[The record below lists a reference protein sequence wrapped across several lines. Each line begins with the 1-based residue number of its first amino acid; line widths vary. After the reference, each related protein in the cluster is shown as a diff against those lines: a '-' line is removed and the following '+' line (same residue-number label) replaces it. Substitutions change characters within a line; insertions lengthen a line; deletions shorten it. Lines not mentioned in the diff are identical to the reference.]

1 MVLLLWGQE
10 RFGETQWE
18 NCRVPEVAEGCGI
31 CIFSETT
38 YFSIWCDFTI
48 KWHLQN
54 DLGLKPGSDPW
65 CFFSRQ
71 TLDALLVTWRDGLFA
86 THAGNPFISDII
98 RLKSTKTRFCKGGIK
113 GWHGLAMFWGPQE
126 VFGSIEQWCSKWR
139 GADLFLVAQTDP
151 KTFVFQE
158 RKLML
163 LTLTIQYCWENH
175 VFPFWAFFGFCFPVS
190 LLFCFCFSAVL
201 PASAFMFFYFSAS
214 PLFCV
219 SAFVFPCFVASLLLH
234 CSASLLLCFSTV
246 LLVCFFLAL
255 LLLKPK

>member
-139 GADLFLVAQTDP
+139 GGRFISGSPNRPQNVCFSRKETHAVNSYHPVLLRESCFSVLGIFWILFPCFFA
-151 KTFVFQE
+151 F
-158 RKLML
+158 L
-163 LTLTIQYCWENH
+163 LLLFCCS
-175 VFPFWAFFGFCFPVS
+175 PCFCFYVF
-190 LLFCFCFSAVL
+190 LLLRFSTVLRVCFCFSL
-201 PASAFMFFYFSAS
+201 LCCFFAS
-214 PLFCV
+214 PLFC
-219 SAFVFPCFVASLLLH
+219 FFASLLLH
-234 CSASLLLCFSTV
+234 CSACLFLSCFVASQ
-246 LLVCFFLAL
+246 A
-255 LLLKPK
+255 